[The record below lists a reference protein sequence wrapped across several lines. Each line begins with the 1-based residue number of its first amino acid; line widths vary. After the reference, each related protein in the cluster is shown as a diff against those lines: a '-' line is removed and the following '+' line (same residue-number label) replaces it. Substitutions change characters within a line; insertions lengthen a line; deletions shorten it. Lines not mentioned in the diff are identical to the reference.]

1 MKIKDFLKDLA
12 KMYNVTIWTM
22 ADINPDAIGYTISID
37 YLIKKGIVISKTFYI
52 DTPGYSNNKNYKCS
66 STPICIEVRDQSVNI
81 DLNKKAVVEIGNK
94 IQFGYD
100 TVKECAD
107 EFMTNY
113 KKQIIDGLKSGEL
126 K

>member
-12 KMYNVTIWTM
+12 KVYNVTICTM
-22 ADINPDAIGYTISID
+22 EDINPDAIGYTIFID
-37 YLIKKGIVISKTFYI
+37 YPIKKGIVINKTFYI

-66 STPICIEVRDQSVNI
+66 STPICIEARDLSIINVNK
-81 DLNKKAVVEIGNK
+81 NAVVEISNK